1 MLLRLRAAGTA
12 AFYEPAAW
20 VLERYR
26 AALAEAH
33 ARGIATEAHFRDLFD
48 AYLAASRHDQASALT
63 QDYPDIELPE
73 VPEIVPPES
82 APSDNDRTLWRVV
95 EDPLRLEGFHVD
107 LDAPRLL
114 IVSSPGCGFCRMAAR
129 ALPADDV
136 LGRLM
141 REHAIWLAA
150 KSWDN
155 TYPRMLRFNHEY
167 PEAPHYFVDDP
178 GEWPMPGF
186 NATPRFHFV
195 KDGEIVETLAGW
207 GGGSEALWAIARG
220 FESIG
225 LLDAGSLPED
235 AFAYADE
242 ETGPDRCPTRD
253 EARELIAERT
263 PIMTQEDL
271 DTHLAQLRAGGGD
284 SPLLALSP
292 EARKRLVDS
301 VRFGKYGATG
311 FRIDDMRAQLEP
323 DQIHALASLFGMQYF
338 YAGMFFPTE
347 MLSEEDKNLKAMFE
361 CTGKYAQVESS
372 AFSPA
377 RATAPLQGFL
387 PCGQTALA
395 FSPARATERP
405 FPSEAF
411 GVNVVDYGAVPDSDQ
426 DATAAI
432 QAAPDDGRRD
442 ADGNPI
448 HGDLISTPQ
457 GFGASSGEV
466 VLSSGNAE
474 TMVHGNYIDVDD
486 SLTGTAGHVGQT
498 SDAYFLNFHHEK
510 DNAFGWI
517 WDNGVQGSDPMVLDM
532 LFGDRF
538 WQPALDD

>member
-1 MLLRLRAAGTA
+1 MTRSTGFSLEIAAFVLTLALTITVGGARAIEQPAALDDDQRFTRLTASVDLALDGTEMGEIHAERFEALWSDHDYGAGLEDASDKAVLLRLRAAGTA
-12 AFYEPAAW
+12 AFYEPAGW

-33 ARGIATEAHFRDLFD
+33 ARGIATEEHFRDMFD
-48 AYLAASRHDQASALT
+48 AYLSASRHDQASALT

-136 LGRLM
+136 LGPLM

-150 KSWDN
+150 KSSGN
-155 TYPRMLRFNHEY
+155 TYPRMLRFNGEY
-167 PEAPHYFVDDP
+167 PEAQHYFVDAP

-195 KDGEIVETLAGW
+195 KDGETVETLAGW

-220 FESIG
+220 FESIA

-271 DTHLAQLRAGGGD
+271 DTHLAHLRAGGGD

-301 VRFGKYGATG
+301 VRFGKYGVIG

-347 MLSEEDKNLKAMFE
+347 MLSEEDKDLKAMFE
-361 CTGKYAQVESS
+361 CTGKYAQAESS

-377 RATAPLQGFL
+377 RT
-387 PCGQTALA
+387 
-395 FSPARATERP
+395 TERP

-432 QAAPDDGRRD
+432 QAALDDGRRD

-448 HGDLISTPQ
+448 HGDFLSTV
-457 GFGASSGEV
+457 A
-466 VLSSGNAE
+466 
-474 TMVHGNYIDVDD
+474 
-486 SLTGTAGHVGQT
+486 
-498 SDAYFLNFHHEK
+498 
-510 DNAFGWI
+510 
-517 WDNGVQGSDPMVLDM
+517 
-532 LFGDRF
+532 
-538 WQPALDD
+538 